1 MKKKK
6 KKVKQKINLYQLTE
20 VEKQENI
27 RSLLTIALV
36 VVVFMLVLLW
46 FY

>member
-6 KKVKQKINLYQLTE
+6 KKKKITLYQLTE

-27 RSLLTIALV
+27 RSLFTIALV
-36 VVVFMLVLLW
+36 VVVFMLLLIC